1 MTEHKIEYRSLGE
14 LRPYDNN
21 PRDNDAAVKP
31 TAESIR
37 QFGFQSPIIVDKD
50 SVIIAG
56 HTRYKAAKRLHLDK
70 VPVIVASELTPEQV
84 KAYRIADNSTGEVA
98 KWNIDLLTAELAGI
112 KLDMTQFGLDV
123 KLDTNTELEDD
134 GYEVEVPDAPI
145 TKPGDL
151 WILGEHRVLCG
162 SATDANDMARLMGG
176 VRADLI
182 LTDPPLQRR
191 LRGQNSRPLAHPKR
205 PDGRKPIP
213 PVPAAVLR
221 AGVRG
226 LPHGGRRVHLPR
238 RHRGRGFPG
247 HVPRGGLGAA
257 WVPDLG
263 EKRHGAGPCGLPMAA

>member
-14 LRPYDNN
+14 IHPYDNN

-50 SVIIAG
+50 GVIIAG

-98 KWNIDLLTAELAGI
+98 KWNIDLLTAELASI
-112 KLDMTQFGLDV
+112 KLDMAQFGLEV
-123 KLDTNTELEDD
+123 KLDTNTEVEDD
-134 GYEVEVPDAPI
+134 GYEVALPDAPI

-162 SATDANDMARLMGG
+162 SATDANDMARLMEKT
-176 VRADLI
+176 RADLL

-191 LRGQNSRPLAHPKR
+191 LRRQNCRPAAHPER
-205 PDGRKPIP
+205 SDGRKPIP
-213 PVPAAVLR
+213 PVPAAILR
-221 AGVRG
+221 PCLRC
-226 LPHGGRRVHLPR
+226 LPHGGRRVYLPR
-238 RHRGRGFPG
+238 RHRGGGVPG
-247 HVPRGGLGAA
+247 HVPGSRLGTA
-257 WVPDLG
+257 WVPGMG
-263 EKRHGAGPCGLPMAA
+263 EEHHGSGPQRLPMAA

>member
-1 MTEHKIEYRSLGE
+1 MTEHKIEYRSLSE
-14 LRPYDNN
+14 IRPYDNN

-37 QFGFQSPIIVDKD
+37 QFGFQAPIIVDKD
-50 SVIIAG
+50 GVIIAG
-56 HTRYKAAKRLHLDK
+56 HTRYKAAKRLHLGK

-123 KLDTNTELEDD
+123 KLDTNTEVEDD
-134 GYEVEVPDAPI
+134 GYEVELPEAPI

-151 WILGEHRVLCG
+151 WILGDHRVLCG
-162 SATDANDMARLMGG
+162 SSTDVNDMARLMEKT
-176 VRADLI
+176 RADLL

-191 LRGQNSRPLAHPKR
+191 LRRQDHRPVAHSKR
-205 PDGRKPIP
+205 PDGREPIP

-221 AGVRG
+221 LRLRC
-226 LPHGGRRVHLPR
+226 LPHGGRRVHFPC
-238 RHRGRGFPG
+238 RHRG
-247 HVPRGGLGAA
+247 
-257 WVPDLG
+257 
-263 EKRHGAGPCGLPMAA
+263 